1 MIRLPPRST
10 RSDTLFPYTTLFR
23 SLEAIRDPIGHM
35 VRNSADHGIEAPE
48 ERRRLGKRAAGSIRI
63 SARQSGGHIYLE
75 LSDDGR
81 GIDPARLR
89 ARAVAMGLMN
99 AAEADHMS
107 DAAAQAL
114 IFEPGLSRS
123 AENTSELQSL
133 MRIS

>member
-1 MIRLPPRST
+1 MRI
-10 RSDTLFPYTTLFR
+10 SDWSSDVCSSDL
-23 SLEAIRDPIGHM
+23 
-35 VRNSADHGIEAPE
+35 HGIEAPE

-89 ARAVAMGLMN
+89 ARAVAMGLRN

-114 IFEPGLSRS
+114 IFEPGLSPANPLTAIPGRGVGKIGRALS
-123 AENTSELQSL
+123 GERGGTLGEV
-133 MRIS
+133 RV